1 MSAPVEGWEHFQIHY
16 LPPGGRF
23 PTGIEIGVGEGG
35 LLRVPHAVLRLE
47 RFADSGSA
55 EVGIGMPLELLDR
68 VIASLTRLRHQ
79 LRAESAR
86 P

>member
-23 PTGIEIGVGEGG
+23 ATGIEIGVAEGG
-35 LLRVPHAVLRLE
+35 PLHVPHAFVRLE
-47 RFADSGSA
+47 RFADSA

-68 VIASLTRLRHQ
+68 VIASLTKVRHQ
-79 LRAESAR
+79 LSAESAR